1 MPKVCIF
8 ENVMGLL
15 HKKNKKYVDKIINQ
29 LNDIGY
35 SVGVE
40 QLCECPVC
48 WFSFKPPTD
57 HVLSQRSIPVAFL
70 DFSPLD
76 VFVFFKFTFC
86 TISQG

>member
-40 QLCECPVC
+40 QLCAMDFGVPQCLFFLTLFK
-48 WFSFKPPTD
+48 FSFDSFIFICSFIYVTE
-57 HVLSQRSIPVAFL
+57 
-70 DFSPLD
+70 
-76 VFVFFKFTFC
+76 
-86 TISQG
+86 